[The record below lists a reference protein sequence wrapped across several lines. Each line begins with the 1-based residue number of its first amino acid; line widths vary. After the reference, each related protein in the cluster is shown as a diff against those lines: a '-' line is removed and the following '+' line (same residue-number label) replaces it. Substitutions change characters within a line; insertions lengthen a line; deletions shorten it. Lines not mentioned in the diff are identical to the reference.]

1 MDELAPSAFV
11 VTSPDIKAGQE
22 AGQTKAG
29 PVPIVPVI
37 AASGNPPYG
46 PPSCWFRIRRRMAA
60 LLRELPSSSVWAS
73 IADPFHATLPMS
85 DQLQKFVIEKA
96 GVRGVL
102 VQLDAAWAQAQS
114 SADYP
119 PNVASLLGRSM
130 VAVALMTGTIK
141 FRGRLSIQL
150 RTEDALRLLFVEC
163 SDQGALRGLARWDG
177 ASEVASTLPEGALLA
192 ITIEHADSDKRQQGL
207 IAPEGGDLEVAFV
220 HYFEQSEQLPTR
232 IMLVERNGRCA
243 GILLQP
249 LAIDSA
255 AGQRRDEDGWN
266 RVGHL
271 LATLSADELVSLSPN
286 DILLRLFHEEDAR
299 VFDPQPLRFEC
310 SCSRTRVANMLR
322 SLGKDEVDA
331 ALAAEG
337 SIGVTCEFC
346 NRDYRFDAIDA
357 AELFAAPTPVPG
369 SDTAH

>member
-1 MDELAPSAFV
+1 
-11 VTSPDIKAGQE
+11 
-22 AGQTKAG
+22 
-29 PVPIVPVI
+29 
-37 AASGNPPYG
+37 
-46 PPSCWFRIRRRMAA
+46 
-60 LLRELPSSSVWAS
+60 
-73 IADPFHATLPMS
+73 MS

-102 VQLDAAWAQAQS
+102 VQLDEAWTQAQS
-114 SADYP
+114 NADYP
-119 PNVASLLGRSM
+119 PNVASLLGRSL

-163 SDQGALRGLARWDG
+163 SDQGALRGVARWDE
-177 ASEVASTLPEGALLA
+177 ASDVAANLPDGTLLA

-207 IAPEGGDLEVAFV
+207 IAPDGGDLEAAFE

-232 IMLVERNGRCA
+232 ILLVERNGRCA
-243 GILLQP
+243 GMLLQS
-249 LAIDSA
+249 LAIDA
-255 AGQRRDEDGWN
+255 VAGQRRDEDGWS
-266 RVGHL
+266 RAGHL
-271 LATLSADELVSLSPN
+271 LATLKSDELVSLPPN
-286 DILLRLFHEEDAR
+286 EILLRLFHEEDVR

-322 SLGKDEVDA
+322 SLGKVEVEA
-331 ALAAEG
+331 SLASEG

-357 AELFAAPTPVPG
+357 AELFAAPMPLPG

>member
-1 MDELAPSAFV
+1 
-11 VTSPDIKAGQE
+11 
-22 AGQTKAG
+22 
-29 PVPIVPVI
+29 
-37 AASGNPPYG
+37 
-46 PPSCWFRIRRRMAA
+46 
-60 LLRELPSSSVWAS
+60 
-73 IADPFHATLPMS
+73 MS
-85 DQLQKFVIEKA
+85 DQLQKFIIEKA

-102 VQLDAAWAQAQS
+102 VQLDDAWTQAQS

-119 PNVASLLGRSM
+119 PNVASLLGRSL

-163 SDQGALRGLARWDG
+163 NDEGALRGLARWDEAG
-177 ASEVASTLPEGALLA
+177 EVAATLPEGALLA

-207 IAPEGGDLEVAFV
+207 IAPDGGDLEAAFE

-232 IMLVERNGRCA
+232 ILLVERGGRCA
-243 GILLQP
+243 GMLLQP
-249 LAIDSA
+249 LAVDAA
-255 AGQRRDEDGWN
+255 AGHRRDEDGWN

-271 LATLSADELVSLSPN
+271 LATLSASELVTLPPKE
-286 DILLRLFHEEDAR
+286 ILLRLFHEEDVR
-299 VFDPQPLRFEC
+299 VFDPRPLTFAC

-322 SLGKDEVDA
+322 SLGQEEVEA
-331 ALAAEG
+331 ALAVEG

-357 AELFAAPTPVPG
+357 AELFVAPTPVPG
-369 SDTAH
+369 TDTAH